1 MKPLFKLSILSAVVM
16 CWAPLS
22 ATALTADGLI
32 NNPVSGI
39 NRQVERNAERLLER
53 AATRRA
59 EQQAENLRSALKSL
73 PDSLPVYTVSGQ
85 KAFNEVVQEEGF
97 RAVERQ
103 WLVTGTP
110 EDIDRLDH
118 PGITV
123 LERTTLSGLGMIV
136 ARFRVRPDLD
146 SYESLRKLLPELA
159 DSLDRNHVYSPRT
172 GPSDSSEVP
181 DVRSGVSLCEEPVKI
196 GMIDTSVATEH
207 PAFGAARIVE
217 QRFLSLEGS
226 RGELVPVKQHGTAVA
241 GQLVGRQGSEGEARL
256 PGATLFNASVFYSRT
271 DNLSGAT
278 LVHLLKG
285 LDWLATQE
293 PSVINIS
300 LTGADNRL
308 LEAAVRRLA
317 NQGTLLVAAVG
328 NEGPAASPLFPAAY
342 SEVIGVTATS
352 RTGELYRWASRGEHV
367 MFAAHGVAVSVP
379 DPEGGLA
386 TESGTSLAAPVVAA
400 ALACEANGSNP
411 QKAVEVLIDQAR
423 DLGEPGRDSLF
434 GFGFLP
440 Y

>member
-32 NNPVSGI
+32 NNPLSGI

-85 KAFNEVVQEEGF
+85 KAFNEVVQEDGF

-293 PSVINIS
+293 PSVIN
-300 LTGADNRL
+300 
-308 LEAAVRRLA
+308 RRLA
-317 NQGTLLVAAVG
+317 KQGTLLVAAVG

-423 DLGEPGRDSLF
+423 DLGEPGRDSIF